1 MWKGPLAN
9 WLRALDL
16 LLALDAD
23 TFVPGHGPLGRREH
37 VEALRDYW
45 LWLDDGVRRHHAAGR
60 SALQGAR
67 ALIREPEFARF
78 RDWVCPERIALN
90 ATTIHRLRA
99 GKGPVP
105 ATPPARARLFAH
117 IAAIGRELQAGRR

>member
-1 MWKGPLAN
+1 VN
-9 WLRALDL
+9 WLSALDL
-16 LLALDAD
+16 LLELDAD

-45 LWLDDGVRRHHAAGR
+45 RWLDDGVGRHHAAGR
-60 SALQGAR
+60 SAVQAAR

-78 RDWVCPERIALN
+78 RGWVCPERIALN
-90 ATTIHRLRA
+90 ATTLHRLRA

-105 ATPPARARLFAH
+105 ATPPARARLFATV
-117 IAAIGRELQAGRR
+117 AALGRELDAAAR